1 MIRRTGPYKPTIVPR
16 PRLEEWGDLRHGD
29 EVTLRGERGTYQF
42 LAVAIGDDDS
52 ILWVDLVGGTTGR
65 HAIKAVKPERVKVPT
80 LRALEAQRRARV
92 AKRDAGK

>member
-1 MIRRTGPYKPTIVPR
+1 VPTLAPR

-29 EVTLRGERGTYQF
+29 EVTLRGERGTFQF
-42 LAVAIGDDDS
+42 LAVAIDDDGS

-80 LRALEAQRRARV
+80 LRALEMQRRARE
-92 AKRDAGK
+92 AKREAGK